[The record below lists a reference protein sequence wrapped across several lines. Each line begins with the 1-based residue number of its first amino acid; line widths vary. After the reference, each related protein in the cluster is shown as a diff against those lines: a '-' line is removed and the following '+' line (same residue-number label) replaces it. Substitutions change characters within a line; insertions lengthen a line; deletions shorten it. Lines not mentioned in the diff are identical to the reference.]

1 MAGHTSPG
9 NNNDVNSNDKDVH
22 KKAMQKLQAEQK
34 AKVRD
39 AEHSDRGLVLVHT
52 GDGKGKSS
60 SAFGVVARALGW
72 GHSVAVVQFIK
83 GTWKTGER
91 EFFKRFPEQLTWH
104 TMGEGF
110 TWNTQDRERDIQAA
124 IAAFTTASTLMTSG
138 EYDLVVLDEINIALR
153 YDYLDVSAVTQSILA
168 RSQRTSVIATGRDA
182 RPELME
188 MADLVSEMKEIK
200 HPFKAGIKAKQGID
214 F

>member
-1 MAGHTSPG
+1 MTDSA
-9 NNNDVNSNDKDVH
+9 DH
-22 KKAMQKLQAEQK
+22 KQAMQKLQAEQK
-34 AKVRD
+34 AKVKN
-39 AEHSDRGLVLVHT
+39 AETIERGLVLVHT

-72 GHSVAVVQFIK
+72 GHKVAVVQFIK

-91 EFFKRFPEQLTWH
+91 EFFKRFPEQLDWH

-110 TWNTQDRERDIQAA
+110 TWNTQDKDRDTQAA
-124 IAAFTTASTLMTSG
+124 SAAFDTALRLMQSG
-138 EYDLVVLDEINIALR
+138 DYDLVVLDEINIALR
-153 YDYLDVSAVTQSILA
+153 YDYLAVASVVDGIAA
-168 RSQRTSVIATGRDA
+168 RSERTSVIATGRDA
-182 RPELME
+182 KQELMD